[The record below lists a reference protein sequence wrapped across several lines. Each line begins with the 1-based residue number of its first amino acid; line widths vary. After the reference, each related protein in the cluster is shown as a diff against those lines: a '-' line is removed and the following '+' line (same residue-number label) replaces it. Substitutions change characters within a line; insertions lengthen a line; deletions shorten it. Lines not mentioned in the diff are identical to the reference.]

1 MLMAIVCP
9 CAFGMQ
15 KEDCLRGAHSAA
27 LTQGR
32 GALAAAQ
39 RPLCFW
45 LLGPPQPCCPCLEP
59 FFRASD
65 MDEPH

>member
-45 LLGPPQPCCPCLEP
+45 LLGPAALLSMPRAI
-59 FFRASD
+59 FRASD